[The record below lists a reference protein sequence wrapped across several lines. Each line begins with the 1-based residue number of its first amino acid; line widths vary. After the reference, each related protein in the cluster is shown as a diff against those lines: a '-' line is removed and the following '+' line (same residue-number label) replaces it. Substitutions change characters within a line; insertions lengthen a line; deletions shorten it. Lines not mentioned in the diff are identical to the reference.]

1 MRFEGRMGVVSGR
14 YHSVDGLNGSK
25 SPSTVLELFGRSEQG
40 ESLCVLVHGLR
51 PTFEISPLM
60 AWTDGMEIPEH
71 VIQRLANVREM
82 DDVIDV
88 TGPELKLTDLGQR
101 PIWTVTVRQPFV
113 VPSLR
118 KALSKQS
125 WQIYSGDIP
134 FLNRLFLDQ
143 GIGMHLAVQGEIID
157 RREHQDEDASF
168 LAAVRSAGGAG
179 RYSVDCTVVCSL
191 DDIQASEP
199 FPVPYKVFSF
209 DLETSIA
216 HDTVLCAAAVIEDMG
231 TGSRQ
236 TFSFVGEEVTIMEEL
251 TLVVRSQDPD
261 IITGYNIDNFDLPRL
276 NDRMGV
282 HARSKDWRKR
292 ALLFGWG
299 RVQQTE
305 SEAKRTRSGLFPRRQ
320 SSRAWNLAG
329 RSVVDA
335 WWQARMALRPQR
347 ETLSFISNLLFPDQ
361 ADKHKMDVDASKMD
375 EEWASRP
382 DVVLEYC
389 IRDAALP
396 LDILGELQVI
406 RRKEAVAAV
415 AKVVF
420 DTAANGSTSQLID
433 SLVIRLAD
441 SEGVAVP
448 LTGSA
453 QAKEG
458 QITGGYVHEVA
469 AGLHP
474 WIAVLDFKSM
484 YPSIMIG
491 HNICYTTRIDP
502 VQTDQPEEG
511 EQVHTA
517 PTGAR
522 FRHQSVRKG
531 LVPSL
536 LEDLMA
542 QRDEHKSA
550 LKAAKSEEDETKV
563 SFHDSMQ
570 YAVKILMNS
579 FYGVFASGF
588 YRFTHRDLGSSI
600 TAWARHNIKAII
612 AQLDAE
618 GHEVVYSDTDSIFVR
633 SPVDDTAPSS
643 LKEEEIQAAKDGIPE
658 AVKHMAAWNSAKD
671 DMIRF
676 GLEVAERYSRDS
688 AILEFEKGLSV
699 FFSHGAKKRYVGQV
713 VYPSEEMLI
722 RGYETQR
729 TDSFAYLTT
738 TMKRMFSHALADEG
752 DALVRYALG
761 QVRDL
766 REGNVPASALILA
779 KSCKGRMGSNGEV
792 DFTKDYANPDSMAQV
807 RVAKARIAL
816 GLGFTSG
823 MKVSYIVTDATQRP
837 MRVQPWLENEEGGG
851 VAGYDGQFYAE
862 RLAAALGRITE
873 AFGWTAKELVSGNKQ
888 TSLFSF

>member
-25 SPSTVLELFGRSEQG
+25 SSSTVLELFGRSERG

-60 AWTDGMEIPEH
+60 AWTEGMEIPGH
-71 VIQRLANVREM
+71 VIQRLANVRKM

-88 TGPELKLTDLGQR
+88 TGPEMKLTDLGQR

-143 GIGMHLAVQGEIID
+143 GIGMHLAVQGEVID
-157 RREHQDEDASF
+157 RREHQDEDASL

-179 RYSVDCTVVCSL
+179 RYSVDCTVVCAL
-191 DDIQASEP
+191 ADIQASEP

-231 TGSRQ
+231 SGSRQ
-236 TFSFVGEEVTIMEEL
+236 TFSFVGEEVSIMEEL

-305 SEAKRTRSGLFPRRQ
+305 SEAKRTRAGLFPRRQ

-375 EEWASRP
+375 EEWANRP

-396 LDILGELQVI
+396 LDILSELQVI

-502 VQTDQPEEG
+502 VQTDQPSEN

-550 LKAAKSEEDETKV
+550 LKLAKDEEDEAKV

-633 SPVDDTAPSS
+633 SPVDGTAPSS

-658 AVKHMAAWNSAKD
+658 AVEHMAAWNSAKD

-766 REGNVPASALILA
+766 REGKVPASALILA

-873 AFGWTAKELVSGNKQ
+873 AFGWSAKELVLGNKQ